1 MKTKLERAKTSV
13 VLSIQEPICLLLEGS
28 SLPSSHSTWP
38 LETENGYLHKSLSE
52 EQIRYAY
59 SFQADDNLQRTDLT
73 CQQKQATS
81 NVVCDAKPTPLSVC
95 ESLPPASDYNT
106 GFIHGA
112 SSSSGCSSI
121 HQEPGTPLLVPSEPR
136 ETPTDQDM
144 PVCQSSSTT
153 LTTPDKRKQTIKHIP
168 GKIYNSMCSELD
180 IKSCFYNDY
189 RCLGEKLKFL
199 PQEIS
204 KLSSSNEPTNDLL
217 RAWITRKGDG
227 ATVGELLDALLE
239 MERHDLWQLLQS
251 WAENSTN

>member
-1 MKTKLERAKTSV
+1 
-13 VLSIQEPICLLLEGS
+13 
-28 SLPSSHSTWP
+28 
-38 LETENGYLHKSLSE
+38 
-52 EQIRYAY
+52 
-59 SFQADDNLQRTDLT
+59 
-73 CQQKQATS
+73 
-81 NVVCDAKPTPLSVC
+81 
-95 ESLPPASDYNT
+95 
-106 GFIHGA
+106 
-112 SSSSGCSSI
+112 
-121 HQEPGTPLLVPSEPR
+121 
-136 ETPTDQDM
+136 
-144 PVCQSSSTT
+144 
-153 LTTPDKRKQTIKHIP
+153 
-168 GKIYNSMCSELD
+168 MCSELD